1 MTDLINKLGIILDY
15 VSDDVC
21 SALSGSIL
29 NSANFHMSCAEGF
42 FSVEKSSITVGT
54 WYWHVVVYDNSHME
68 VIHGK
73 GKGLCSQKFAFMEA
87 IRYMH
92 TTIVNQGHN

>member
-15 VSDDVC
+15 VSEDVC
-21 SALSGSIL
+21 SALSGSIF
-29 NSANFHMSCAEGF
+29 NNTDFQMSCAEGF

-68 VIHGK
+68 VIHGRGSHIK
-73 GKGLCSQKFAFMEA
+73 SQTDAFMEA
-87 IRYMH
+87 IEFMH
-92 TTIVNQGHN
+92 TTIINQGHG